1 MALDSGFWEKLLP
14 AAGQAGLGMLSG
26 GMAVKEADRRSQ
38 EARGAAEPYSSAALN
53 QLLQAQQF
61 NTGANAKERYE
72 QQMALMKPGQEA
84 ERLSLMRKLQKQ
96 GLLGLSSN
104 EPTTGLA
111 EGTAHNPFV
120 SSLLGAQETAR
131 QQAAA
136 RALDDSQRTLN
147 EMVTRSASLQQGANA
162 AQNRMMNSQPTASKA
177 SMFGEIAKG
186 LGGMLGN
193 KDVMSALM
201 GAFKGGAPAGNQW
214 ANPSAGARGFTT
226 DPALADLDP
235 TMGFSFDQPRFD
247 DWSGGDWGG
256 GWGADEWN
264 LGSGWGY

>member
-26 GMAVKEADRRSQ
+26 GMAVKEADRRSA

-84 ERLSLMRKLQKQ
+84 ERLSMMRKLQKQ

-147 EMVTRSASLQQGANA
+147 EMVSRSAALQQGAGA
-162 AQNRMMNSQPTASKA
+162 AQNRMMQSQPSASKA
-177 SMFGEIAKG
+177 SMFGEVAKG
-186 LGGMLGN
+186 LSGMLGN
-193 KDVMSALM
+193 KDVMSALF
-201 GAFKGGAPAGNQW
+201 GAFKGGAPAGGGNPW

-247 DWSGGDWGG
+247 DWSGGDWGS
-256 GWGADEWN
+256 DYSY
-264 LGSGWGY
+264 GSDNWY